1 MEPIRKKKSHGGAR
15 TNAGRKKGAESY
27 DTKIRREATR
37 EAVNA
42 AKAEGIT
49 PLEYMLKV
57 MRDETADDKRRDT
70 MAAAAASY
78 MHPRLSNAT
87 VNINQKRT
95 VEEVSTD
102 DLISALQQS
111 GDSDRAA
118 AEKARNGRLDRV
130 H

>member
-1 MEPIRKKKSHGGAR
+1 MEPIRKKKAHGGAR
-15 TNAGRKKGAESY
+15 KNAGRKKGTESY

-37 EAVNA
+37 EAVEEA
-42 AKAEGIT
+42 RAEGIT

-57 MRDETADDKRRDT
+57 MRDENADDKRRDA

-78 MHPRLSNAT
+78 MHPRLSNTT
-87 VNINQKRT
+87 VNVNQKRT

-102 DLISALQQS
+102 DLLAAIKQS
-111 GDSDRAA
+111 GDSGRAA

>member
-1 MEPIRKKKSHGGAR
+1 MPELKRKRAGGAR
-15 TNAGRKKGAESY
+15 AGAGRKKGGENLA
-27 DTKIRREATR
+27 TKVRKEAVR
-37 EAVNA
+37 EAVEE

-49 PLEYMLKV
+49 PLEYMLRV
-57 MRDETADDKRRDT
+57 MRDENADDKRRDA

-78 MHPRLSNAT
+78 MHPRLSNTT
-87 VNINQKRT
+87 VNINKKRT

-102 DLISALQQS
+102 DLISAIQQS
-111 GDSDRAA
+111 GDSSRAA